1 MHMYPINFD
10 EFCNFGDIIF
20 EISKRQIIEKV
31 IYLSICYFTL
41 ATEIRFAEIDK
52 MKKKI
57 DSQ

>member
-1 MHMYPINFD
+1 MYPINFD

-52 MKKKI
+52 MKKK
-57 DSQ
+57 

>member
-1 MHMYPINFD
+1 MHMYTINFD

-52 MKKKI
+52 MKKK
-57 DSQ
+57 